1 MALTQNT
8 YSRVHPQR
16 FMMWITIGSLIMM
29 FAGLTSAFIVRRAAG
44 NWVDYKLPD
53 VFWVSTVLIL
63 LSSVTLHIAYQMFKQ
78 KKWKP
83 YRFWLGS
90 TLFLGVGFVVSQLI
104 GWQHLTDLGVQLTGN
119 PSGSFLYVISGIHAV
134 HVLGG
139 VLFLLIFYA
148 KSFFRKDAVKELMD
162 DINPERTLGIELL
175 LTYWHFVDILWLY
188 LFCFFLFNS

>member
-8 YSRVHPQR
+8 HSRVHPQR

-29 FAGLTSAFIVRRAAG
+29 FAGLTSAYIVRRAAG

-63 LSSVTLHIAYQMFKQ
+63 ISSLTLHIAYRMYKN
-78 KKWKP
+78 KKYQP

-90 TLFLGVGFVVSQLI
+90 TLFLGLGFVVSQLI
-104 GWQHLTDLGVQLTGN
+104 GWQQLTDLGVQLRGN

-139 VLFLLIFYA
+139 VLFLLVFYA